1 MAQISDGTGDR
12 VMDRDLVRTYL
23 AEIGRTPLLD
33 AAQEVELAKTVE
45 AGLYGERLLADR
57 RAAALAGERAGEW
70 AGATAGGPA
79 GDPAGDP
86 AGAHTPTDEELERL
100 AEAGRLAK
108 DAFLR
113 ANLRLVVSVARRY
126 TGRGVPF
133 LDLIQEG

>member
-33 AAQEVELAKTVE
+33 AAQEVELAKTIE

-57 RAAALAGERAGEW
+57 RAAALAGDR
-70 AGATAGGPA
+70 A
-79 GDPAGDP
+79 GDPAD
-86 AGAHTPTDEELERL
+86 AHTPTDEELERL

-113 ANLRLVVSVARRY
+113 ANLRLVVSVARR
-126 TGRGVPF
+126 
-133 LDLIQEG
+133 